1 MTRVVVLFA
10 LLASSGLLEAAE
22 LKKETVQE
30 WDRYVAKVRSEIA
43 ASRPFLGTYARP
55 EVIREMRAG
64 EIVVEPVGRN
74 PRPVIGGLIHH
85 WSGAAF
91 LPNSTVDAVFSV
103 VRDYGR
109 YKDFYAPLVIDSRA
123 LERDGDEYRFGM
135 RMVSQALFSRSA
147 LEGEYAEQ
155 FHRAGD
161 TRWYSVAR
169 STRIQQI
176 DDIGRR
182 DERLLPPDEGSGYIW
197 RVFSVSRYEQ
207 RDGGVYIEVEFIAL
221 SRDIPLSLRWLV
233 SPIVRR
239 VSRSTLLT
247 SLEKTRAAV
256 ANEADPDRQG
266 GPPFAAAAVRQN

>member
-1 MTRVVVLFA
+1 MKRVAVLFA

-22 LKKETVQE
+22 LKKETLQE
-30 WDRYVAKVRSEIA
+30 WDRYIAKARSQIA
-43 ASRPFLGTYARP
+43 VWRPFLGAYARP
-55 EVIREMRAG
+55 EVIRAMRAG

-74 PRPVIGGLIHH
+74 PMPVSGGLIHH

-91 LPNSTVDAVFSV
+91 MPNSTLDAVFSV

-123 LERDGDEYRFGM
+123 LESAGDEYRFGM
-135 RMVSQALFSRSA
+135 RMMSQALFSKSA
-147 LEGEYAEQ
+147 LEGEYAEE

-161 TRWYSVAR
+161 TRWYSVAH

-176 DDIGRR
+176 DDFGRR
-182 DERLLPPDEGSGYIW
+182 GERLLPQDEGSGYIW
-197 RVFSVSRYEQ
+197 RVFSISRYEQ
-207 RDGGVYIEVEFIAL
+207 RDGGVYVEVEFIAL

-239 VSRSTLLT
+239 VSHNTLLT

-256 ANEADPDRQG
+256 ANEATLDRRG
-266 GPPFAAAAVRQN
+266 GPSFAAAALRQN